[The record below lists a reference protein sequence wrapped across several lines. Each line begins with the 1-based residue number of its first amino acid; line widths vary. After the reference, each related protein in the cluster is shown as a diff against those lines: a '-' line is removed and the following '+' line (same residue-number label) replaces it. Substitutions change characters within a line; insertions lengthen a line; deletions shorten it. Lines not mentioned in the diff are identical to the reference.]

1 MKKITVRRIDSLGRI
16 VIPMEIR
23 KELGIDI
30 NTELEIHTEGDEF
43 IISKYTDFCL
53 FCKKVITKRLINE
66 TKEAKQFSNIS
77 IIWNNNKISKTIDF
91 YINLNVHY

>member
-23 KELGIDI
+23 KELGIDT

-53 FCKKVITKRLINE
+53 FCKRTIPTQKFKGKNICEECLNEMKKIRVIHSFRGKIE
-66 TKEAKQFSNIS
+66 K
-77 IIWNNNKISKTIDF
+77 NKNKK
-91 YINLNVHY
+91 